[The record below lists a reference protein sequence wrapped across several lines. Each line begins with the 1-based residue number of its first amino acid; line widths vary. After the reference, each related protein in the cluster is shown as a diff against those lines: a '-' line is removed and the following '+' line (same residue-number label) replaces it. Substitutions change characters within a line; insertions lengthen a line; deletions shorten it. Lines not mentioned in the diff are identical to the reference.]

1 MNTLGCWVTQV
12 AENGL
17 KVQAVMS
24 FHAAGGNVGDTCKIP
39 LPSWVLAV
47 GERNPDVFFTDK
59 AGVRNRECLSL
70 GCDTQPLFHG
80 RSPLAMY
87 RDFIEAFAD
96 EFAYMFGAPPA
107 GAQACKH
114 SKPHVPVKWAPHL
127 LPKLGLHGYV
137 GGLHTLPRQCNA
149 LTRDAVGGLN
159 VASSMLH

>member
-1 MNTLGCWVTQV
+1 MNTLCCWVTQV

-70 GCDTQPLFHG
+70 GCDMQPLFHG

-107 GAQACKH
+107 GAQACK
-114 SKPHVPVKWAPHL
+114 
-127 LPKLGLHGYV
+127 
-137 GGLHTLPRQCNA
+137 
-149 LTRDAVGGLN
+149 
-159 VASSMLH
+159 